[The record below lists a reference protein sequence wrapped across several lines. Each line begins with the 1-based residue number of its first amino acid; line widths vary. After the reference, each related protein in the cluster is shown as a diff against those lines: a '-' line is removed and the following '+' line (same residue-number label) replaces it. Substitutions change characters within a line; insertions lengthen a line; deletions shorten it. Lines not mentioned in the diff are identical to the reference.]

1 MGKNRY
7 VCYKVSKSSDDSN
20 IFQYVGVI
28 TDYSRN
34 EIIKA
39 NKKYIVQKIDV
50 EHITSDCIRQKCYF
64 DVPTTFD
71 MDKIAIL
78 KNERVE
84 CTFDFVIH
92 PRKYGSTKANFL
104 HCIAIKPKDNK
115 YSIYAQKI
123 DENKYRT
130 VIKGEEKDVD
140 NEGYLYPYDY

>member
-1 MGKNRY
+1 
-7 VCYKVSKSSDDSN
+7 
-20 IFQYVGVI
+20 
-28 TDYSRN
+28 
-34 EIIKA
+34 
-39 NKKYIVQKIDV
+39 
-50 EHITSDCIRQKCYF
+50 
-64 DVPTTFD
+64 
-71 MDKIAIL
+71 MDKISIL

-140 NEGYLYPYDY
+140 NECYLYPYDY